1 MTSGWKNAFTT
12 KEPVGVDHLIRA
24 CRASDTY
31 RLNVLLKELGDAGS
45 NKKLQILNSMDAKG
59 HTALMECAIDDFADG
74 AAILI
79 ENNCDVNI
87 QNYDG
92 KCALTIAAQHG
103 HAQMVNL
110 LLMNGANLACR
121 DRSDSNL
128 LFSATDHAAVLR
140 IVLREKVIDVN
151 ERNSSGW
158 TPLHKV
164 ASVNLTESATSCT
177 SLLLRAG
184 ADPNAKDANM
194 NTPLCLAV
202 IQSNYDAA
210 KVLLDHG
217 ADPLVVNENGNSPL
231 KLAEALQNSRGAS
244 SRSVTSLFQ
253 SVLGGF

>member
-1 MTSGWKNAFTT
+1 MKNVIYPFFTRLKVQTEKGTLTSGWKNAFTT

-140 IVLREKVIDVN
+140 IVLRP
-151 ERNSSGW
+151 R
-158 TPLHKV
+158 
-164 ASVNLTESATSCT
+164 
-177 SLLLRAG
+177 
-184 ADPNAKDANM
+184 
-194 NTPLCLAV
+194 
-202 IQSNYDAA
+202 
-210 KVLLDHG
+210 
-217 ADPLVVNENGNSPL
+217 
-231 KLAEALQNSRGAS
+231 
-244 SRSVTSLFQ
+244 F
-253 SVLGGF
+253 